1 MYSHL
6 PAEMFSPRHAELA
19 TSTIASQ
26 DVPDATAAVTPRRSR
41 IRRGVAT
48 AVAALGVCVAATTVV
63 AVNDATA
70 SPHPAKQSRHAS
82 ATQFRSEM
90 HALNGVGFTATS
102 CMVSGMQ
109 MTNYSTNQ
117 SVLLT
122 W

>member
-1 MYSHL
+1 MYSYL
-6 PAEMFSPRHAELA
+6 PAEMFCPRH
-19 TSTIASQ
+19 SVGAS
-26 DVPDATAAVTPRRSR
+26 RKGR
-41 IRRGVAT
+41 IRRRVAT

-70 SPHPAKQSRHAS
+70 NPHSAKQSRHAS
-82 ATQFRSEM
+82 ATQFRQEM